1 MTYDERRMKIYRWW
15 LSNLFSEYDA
25 WSCMHP
31 CCTCTIAIPMTL
43 GWNTWSAFRTITPSN
58 TNVLI
63 RTRIVA
69 NTLFARRG
77 NDLSLFCL
85 LTASKTVAC
94 MLFFRRKLPTL
105 PYGKKN
111 VSCIRKHLPVYAS
124 LCNTRLDKY
133 VSTKNIFI
141 DQHICI
147 YCPAITWIK
156 KISSIEKKKNFIV
169 KILF

>member
-1 MTYDERRMKIYRWW
+1 
-15 LSNLFSEYDA
+15 
-25 WSCMHP
+25 MHP

-94 MLFFRRKLPTL
+94 ILFFRRKLPTL

-124 LCNTRLDKY
+124 FCNTRLDKY

-141 DQHICI
+141 DLSPTCMHILSCDHVDQ
-147 YCPAITWIK
+147 
-156 KISSIEKKKNFIV
+156 KIFYRKEEKFYRLKFFFKSSINNNSSQLLLL
-169 KILF
+169 LFK